1 MSIPIASKNFFEVIN
16 QLLLNSSKITTTL
29 YEILLKLGEI
39 TETMEE
45 AVWKMQKYKTLRNY
59 NFRTCRINQVTNN
72 KNMNCRNS

>member
-45 AVWKMQKYKTLRNY
+45 AVWKM
-59 NFRTCRINQVTNN
+59 
-72 KNMNCRNS
+72 